1 MKVFKYLFAVAAMM
15 FVTTVVSAK
24 DKDPEPISFNY
35 ELTREDC
42 PVSRDNNYVIFK
54 VYSYGKK
61 ALLTA
66 ETGKRNAIHGILFKG
81 LAATNQQGRVPA
93 LMGTTSYD
101 AQKEYFDRFFGGK
114 EFLQYIQETNKG
126 FHEEIKISSKE
137 YKVGITVKVNL
148 NSLRKRLEAD
158 GVLTNV
164 FDMMMQ

>member
-1 MKVFKYLFAVAAMM
+1 MKSLKYLFAVVAMM
-15 FVTTVVSAK
+15 FVTTTASAK

-35 ELTREDC
+35 ELTRDEC
-42 PVSRDNNYVIFK
+42 PISRDNNFVIFK

-66 ETGKRNAIHGILFKG
+66 ENGKRNAIHGILFKG
-81 LAATNQQGRVPA
+81 LPATNSQGRIPA
-93 LMGTTSYD
+93 MMGTTSYD
-101 AQKEYFDRFFGGK
+101 AQKEYFDQFFGRN

-148 NSLRKRLEAD
+148 NDLRKRLEAD

-164 FDMMMQ
+164 FDMMLQ

>member
-1 MKVFKYLFAVAAMM
+1 MIVFKYLFAVAAMM
-15 FVTTVVSAK
+15 LVATTASAK
-24 DKDPEPISFNY
+24 DKDKEEISFDY

-61 ALLTA
+61 GLLTA
-66 ETGKRNAIHGILFKG
+66 DIGKRNAIHGILFKG
-81 LAATNQQGRVPA
+81 LEQTDTQGRIPE
-93 LMGTTSYD
+93 LMGTTPYD
-101 AQKEYFDRFFGGK
+101 AQKEYFDRFFGRK
-114 EFLQYIQETNKG
+114 EYLQYIQETNKG
-126 FHEEIKISSKE
+126 FHEEIKLSGKE